1 MSEPNSSAAPCMDFT
16 NVISADSMSQCKNDN
31 TKTQP
36 IPCHV
41 FKNGF
46 ACKTM
51 ERWALHEEIMVWV
64 NTFLFQPYVH
74 VTMKDDEIFHIRNA
88 TSNHT
93 VYYAQKMVVRLTRE
107 KSSVA
112 PREKTKNSIFRE
124 QSLLISKMQ
133 PISFILVV
141 PVDSVL

>member
-112 PREKTKNSIFRE
+112 PREKTKKQYF
-124 QSLLISKMQ
+124 
-133 PISFILVV
+133 
-141 PVDSVL
+141 

>member
-1 MSEPNSSAAPCMDFT
+1 MREPNSSAAPCMDFT

-74 VTMKDDEIFHIRNA
+74 VTMKDDEIS
-88 TSNHT
+88 T
-93 VYYAQKMVVRLTRE
+93 
-107 KSSVA
+107 
-112 PREKTKNSIFRE
+112 
-124 QSLLISKMQ
+124 
-133 PISFILVV
+133 
-141 PVDSVL
+141 